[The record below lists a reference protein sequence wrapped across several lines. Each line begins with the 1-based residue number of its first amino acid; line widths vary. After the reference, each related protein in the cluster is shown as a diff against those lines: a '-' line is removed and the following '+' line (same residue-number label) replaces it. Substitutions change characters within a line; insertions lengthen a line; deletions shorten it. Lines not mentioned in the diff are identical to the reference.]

1 MTCIR
6 GDTAATLRR
15 VSSTRPRCR
24 VCVACRYPGGSHHR
38 QNNRESVPNIIL
50 NNTINLFFFNR
61 NQHFAISNRKS
72 LRVLFDKIA
81 SVHFI
86 RKIYLYSSTGNGQ
99 PREPALCQLYR
110 RTLVPYRG
118 CSHHRQMPIR
128 PAQLKPDL
136 PGLAISSSVGCRVD
150 RLFSR
155 IANPTKRRRP
165 RYT

>member
-1 MTCIR
+1 MIYRIVLWLRPRERMFLVVVFEWWKCSGRARGRGQMTCIR

-50 NNTINLFFFNR
+50 NNTINLFFST
-61 NQHFAISNRKS
+61 AISILLISNRKS
-72 LRVLFDKIA
+72 LRVLFDKIV

-99 PREPALCQLYR
+99 PREPALCHLYR
-110 RTLVPYRG
+110 HTFVPY
-118 CSHHRQMPIR
+118 
-128 PAQLKPDL
+128 
-136 PGLAISSSVGCRVD
+136 
-150 RLFSR
+150 SR
-155 IANPTKRRRP
+155 
-165 RYT
+165 